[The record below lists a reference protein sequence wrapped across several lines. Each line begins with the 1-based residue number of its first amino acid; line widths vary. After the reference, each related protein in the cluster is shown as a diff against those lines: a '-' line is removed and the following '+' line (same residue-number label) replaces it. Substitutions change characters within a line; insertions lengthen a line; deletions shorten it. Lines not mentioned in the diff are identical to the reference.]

1 MKQLEDLHKL
11 IESSEAKYLDDYN
24 NLKGDTR
31 NVETNH

>member
-11 IESSEAKYLDDYN
+11 IESSESKYLDDYN

-31 NVETNH
+31 NVESNH